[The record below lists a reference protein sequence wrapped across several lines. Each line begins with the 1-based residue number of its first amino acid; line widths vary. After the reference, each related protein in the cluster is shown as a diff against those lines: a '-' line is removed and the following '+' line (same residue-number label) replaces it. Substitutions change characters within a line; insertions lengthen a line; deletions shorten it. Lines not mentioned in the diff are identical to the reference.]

1 MQRGNG
7 NSPLGAAAMGEADA
21 TAAKSTSDVAAAAAR
36 ELATEEG
43 KAASGVC

>member
-21 TAAKSTSDVAAAAAR
+21 TAAKSTSDVAAAAR